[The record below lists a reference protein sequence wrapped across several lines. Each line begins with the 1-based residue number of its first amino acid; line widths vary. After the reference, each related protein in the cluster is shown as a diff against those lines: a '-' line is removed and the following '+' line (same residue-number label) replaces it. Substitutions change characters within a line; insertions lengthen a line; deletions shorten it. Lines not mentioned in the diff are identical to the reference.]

1 MYRMHRVFC
10 ATAWEL
16 EGERLAF
23 DNALGHINET
33 EAMPKGLLFVPVSLT
48 NIRDKRPYQFLLEEN
63 LRDSRY
69 YILALSDG
77 WGPPERNFQR
87 DYQLAR
93 EHCANPALPMRDV
106 ALLVRSPASPSP
118 FAAELA
124 LAGYP
129 AVAFAD
135 VEDFVRVVR
144 ARLSGWLSAELP
156 SEPAQTSVAP

>member
-1 MYRMHRVFC
+1 MHRIFC

-33 EAMPKGLLFVPVSLT
+33 EAMPKGLLFVPVSLP
-48 NIRDKRPYQFLLEEN
+48 NVRDKRPYQFLVEEN

-77 WGPPERNFQR
+77 WGPAERNFQR
-87 DYQLAR
+87 DYQLAL

-106 ALLVRSPASPSP
+106 ALLVRSSAPT
-118 FAAELA
+118 L
-124 LAGYP
+124 GI
-129 AVAFAD
+129 
-135 VEDFVRVVR
+135 RR
-144 ARLSGWLSAELP
+144 GTRRRRLSGGRICGCRGFRARSARRVSQWLSAELP
-156 SEPAQTSVAP
+156 GEPAQTSVAP

>member
-1 MYRMHRVFC
+1 MHRIFC

-23 DNALGHINET
+23 DNALGHINES

-48 NIRDKRPYQFLLEEN
+48 NIRDKRPYQFVVEEN

-69 YILALSDG
+69 YILALCDG

-87 DYQLAR
+87 DYQLAL

-106 ALLVRSPASPSP
+106 ALLVRSPASQPSA
-118 FAAELA
+118 FAVELA
-124 LAGYP
+124 GAGYP

-135 VEDFVRVVR
+135 VEDFICVVR
-144 ARLSGWLSAELP
+144 GRVSQWLSTEP
-156 SEPAQTSVAP
+156 PGEPAQTSVAP